1 MFLRY
6 LFFLLIF
13 PGFLFTSIFGL
24 IVGWIDRKVSARVQ
38 FRVGPPF
45 FQNFYDV
52 FKLCGKEIILIKNSP
67 YFLFVIA
74 PIIAFASVLITS
86 TLVGTAFFFNLGIGG
101 DLLFIIYLMVIY
113 SVAMILGA
121 SSTGNIY
128 SSIGAGREMK
138 MLLSDELAFI
148 LVILVP
154 IIKTGYRINLIEI
167 LNFQQ
172 ANGMVIGSAS
182 GIISFII
189 GIICLQAKMAMQP
202 FDIAEAE
209 TEIVGGTLI
218 EYSGPLLAFWKL
230 SHFMM
235 YVFMPILLVILF
247 WGGMTF
253 ATVGGIIAGILKYLL
268 IVVLLILIK
277 NTNPRVRIDT
287 AINFFWKY
295 ASPLALIA
303 VILSIIGA

>member
-1 MFLRY
+1 MIFKY
-6 LFFLLIF
+6 LFYLLIF
-13 PGFLFTSIFGL
+13 PGFLFVSVFGM
-24 IVGWIDRKVSARVQ
+24 IVGWVDRKVSARVQ

-45 FQNFYDV
+45 FQNFYDI
-52 FKLCGKEIILIKNSP
+52 FKLWGKEVILVKNSP
-67 YFLFVIA
+67 YFIFVIA

-101 DLLFIIYLMVIY
+101 DLIFIIYLMIIY
-113 SVAMILGA
+113 SVALILGA

-138 MLLSDELAFI
+138 LLLSDELAFI

-154 IIKTGYRINLIEI
+154 IIHAGYKIDLIQI
-167 LNFQQ
+167 LDYQQ
-172 ANGMVIGSAS
+172 VNGMIIGSAS
-182 GIISFII
+182 GIIAFIV
-189 GIICLQAKMAMQP
+189 GIICLQAKMAMVP
-202 FDIAEAE
+202 FDIPEAE
-209 TEIVGGTLI
+209 TEIIEGTLI

-235 YVFMPILLVILF
+235 YVFMPLLLVILF
-247 WGGMTF
+247 WGGISF
-253 ATVGGIIAGILKYLL
+253 ASIGSIIAGVLKYLL
-268 IVVLLILIK
+268 IVVIMILIK

-287 AINFFWKY
+287 AIIFFWKY

-303 VILSIIGA
+303 VILAILGA